1 MSILKGPTFQAPS
14 RPTVSF
20 GAPIP
25 EASTVPKSSTDAG
38 QVSLGNAYEFDYFN
52 GSQIGIYIGDILVD
66 DIASIQFQVSQSK
79 RPIYGYASQYFH
91 TVAAGQ
97 VLVEGNFAIPFKE
110 SNYLIATLQRYDGHF
125 PIHEEKGSKQH
136 RVLRESIE
144 RRVMRE
150 YGGQV
155 GETREHTVF
164 RRKTLGQFPSETL
177 RGTGEFP
184 PEESSYEWYR
194 DLGALA
200 DEDFERVAEIYEDQL
215 WHSRR
220 KDREYNTSN
229 LTGDITDSDVHTHR
243 RADQYPEF
251 DIWVLYGDISNKAA
265 NHTIKKISDCHIIG
279 QGQAIEVGGQVIGE
293 QYSFLARNLL

>member
-1 MSILKGPTFQAPS
+1 MLGLTPPPS
-14 RPTVSF
+14 SADDTPAGS
-20 GAPIP
+20 
-25 EASTVPKSSTDAG
+25 G
-38 QVSLGNAYEFDYFN
+38 QVSLGNAYEFDYFS

-66 DIASIQFQVSQSK
+66 DVASIQFQVSQSK

-125 PIHEEKGSKQH
+125 PIEDKNGKH
-136 RVLRESIE
+136 RVLRENIE
-144 RRVMRE
+144 RRISRE
-150 YGGQV
+150 YGGAL
-155 GETREHTVF
+155 GE
-164 RRKTLGQFPSETL
+164 SEASRSGRL
-177 RGTGEFP
+177 SKIYSGELQGNTGVRASEYAGSF
-184 PEESSYEWYR
+184 EWYR

-200 DEDFERVAEIYEDQL
+200 DEEFERVAEIYEDTL
-215 WHSRR
+215 WTSRN
-220 KDREYNTSN
+220 KDRDYNTPN
-229 LTGDITDSDVHTHR
+229 LTGDITDEDTHTHR

-251 DIWVLYGDISNKAA
+251 DIWILYGDISNKAA

-279 QGQAIEVGGQVIGE
+279 QGQAIEVGGNVIGE